1 MNVKYLLLNNGED
14 EVLVSTV
21 TSVEVQLD
29 LSMAILKTKEM

>member
-1 MNVKYLLLNNGED
+1 MNVKYRLLNDGEN

-29 LSMAILKTKEM
+29 LSLSIL